1 MAPSWHQN
9 RTDLEILPNGMNLCD
24 IDLTSHAATMQIIVN
39 QYFVAFD
46 SGYTILK
53 EFKDMMAH
61 QSQMANDGAKEEDHY
76 WELVWA
82 NLGCGLTM
90 ISGFCTAIN
99 PIDFT
104 IWTSIVFSFG
114 MMMGILM
121 SSLYSFLTSCL
132 RQADFNSLCCLGPA
146 SKKRRTH
153 KRYISLGEY
162 LPEYMPSHLELDSKH
177 DEIRV
182 WQRQRKSPEKDDQ
195 KTQELQVPPK
205 SPPSPVKKASFLSQN
220 SQKEE

>member
-1 MAPSWHQN
+1 
-9 RTDLEILPNGMNLCD
+9 
-24 IDLTSHAATMQIIVN
+24 
-39 QYFVAFD
+39 
-46 SGYTILK
+46 
-53 EFKDMMAH
+53 
-61 QSQMANDGAKEEDHY
+61 
-76 WELVWA
+76 
-82 NLGCGLTM
+82 M

-182 WQRQRKSPEKDDQ
+182 WQRQRKSPEKDE
-195 KTQELQVPPK
+195 KSQESQVLENRNTSNRG
-205 SPPSPVKKASFLSQN
+205 SPQPLKKASSFLSQN
-220 SQKEE
+220 SVKTEWWRNDKSSISAMLPFHITQPFTYLLIIPTYDAHQNMYSFLNLGPSNILATH

>member
-1 MAPSWHQN
+1 
-9 RTDLEILPNGMNLCD
+9 
-24 IDLTSHAATMQIIVN
+24 
-39 QYFVAFD
+39 
-46 SGYTILK
+46 
-53 EFKDMMAH
+53 
-61 QSQMANDGAKEEDHY
+61 
-76 WELVWA
+76 
-82 NLGCGLTM
+82 
-90 ISGFCTAIN
+90 
-99 PIDFT
+99 
-104 IWTSIVFSFG
+104 
-114 MMMGILM
+114 MGILM

-182 WQRQRKSPEKDDQ
+182 WQRQRKSPEKDE
-195 KTQELQVPPK
+195 KSQESQVLENK
-205 SPPSPVKKASFLSQN
+205 NTLNRGSPVALKKAASFLSQN